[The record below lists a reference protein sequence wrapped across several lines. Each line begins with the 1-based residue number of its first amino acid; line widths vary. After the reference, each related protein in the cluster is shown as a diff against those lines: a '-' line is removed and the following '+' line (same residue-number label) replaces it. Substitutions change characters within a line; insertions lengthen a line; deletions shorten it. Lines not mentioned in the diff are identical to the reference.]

1 MDKNFWEA
9 FMSVQQETPD
19 TQNNHIPEYQEIL
32 KVLEKRASKS
42 RMTIIILIYFMMIAA
57 SIVVGAAYYIK
68 TNQSPISDLTNYL
81 YSISEKAKNEATLKE
96 LAESLQA
103 LSKIKN
109 RVSNEMN
116 QHSDIDES
124 PFTASA
130 FNNLFANN
138 SPSEKI
144 ATSIAS
150 VLLSFSLILFIGFV
164 MKSILVFIRYYM
176 QLGTD
181 FDNQKIAFIL
191 SKGDQSQFQQ
201 YLSSLRDHNISF
213 EKTPTLPQE
222 KIIASLIEALV
233 NAKNKSKDV

>member
-1 MDKNFWEA
+1 MDKKFWEA
-9 FMSVQQETPD
+9 FMSVQQETPA
-19 TQNNHIPEYQEIL
+19 TQNNRTSEYQEIL

-42 RMTIIILIYFMMIAA
+42 RMTIIILIYSMMIAA

-68 TNQSPISDLTNYL
+68 TNQSPISELTNYL
-81 YSISEKAKNEATLKE
+81 FSISEKAKTEVALRELKE
-96 LAESLQA
+96 TFQA
-103 LSKIKN
+103 LSKN
-109 RVSNEMN
+109 NNPTSNEIT
-116 QHSDIDES
+116 QHSDNEAL

-130 FNNLFANN
+130 FNYLLPNN

-144 ATSIAS
+144 ASSIAS

-213 EKTPTLPQE
+213 EKTPPLPQE
-222 KIIASLIEALV
+222 KIIASLIEALG
-233 NAKNKSKDV
+233 NAKNKS

>member
-1 MDKNFWEA
+1 
-9 FMSVQQETPD
+9 MSVQQETPA
-19 TQNNHIPEYQEIL
+19 TQNNRTSEYQEIL

-42 RMTIIILIYFMMIAA
+42 RMTIIILIYSMMIAA

-68 TNQSPISDLTNYL
+68 TNQSPISELTNYL
-81 YSISEKAKNEATLKE
+81 FSISEKAKTEVALRELKE
-96 LAESLQA
+96 TFQA
-103 LSKIKN
+103 LSKN
-109 RVSNEMN
+109 NNPTSNEIT
-116 QHSDIDES
+116 QHSDNEAL

-130 FNNLFANN
+130 FNYLLPNN

-144 ATSIAS
+144 ASSIAS

-213 EKTPTLPQE
+213 EKTPPLPQE
-222 KIIASLIEALV
+222 KIIASLIEALG
-233 NAKNKSKDV
+233 NARNKS

>member
-1 MDKNFWEA
+1 
-9 FMSVQQETPD
+9 MSVQQETPA
-19 TQNNHIPEYQEIL
+19 TQNNRTSEYQEIL

-42 RMTIIILIYFMMIAA
+42 RMTIIILIYSMMIAA

-68 TNQSPISDLTNYL
+68 TNQSPISELKNYL
-81 YSISEKAKNEATLKE
+81 FSISEKAKTEVALRELKE
-96 LAESLQA
+96 TFQA
-103 LSKIKN
+103 LSKN
-109 RVSNEMN
+109 NNPTSNEIT
-116 QHSDIDES
+116 QHSDNEAL

-130 FNNLFANN
+130 FNYLLPNN

-144 ATSIAS
+144 ASSIAS

-213 EKTPTLPQE
+213 EKTPPLPQE
-222 KIIASLIEALV
+222 KIIASLIEALG
-233 NAKNKSKDV
+233 NAKNKS

>member
-1 MDKNFWEA
+1 
-9 FMSVQQETPD
+9 MSVQQETPA
-19 TQNNHIPEYQEIL
+19 TQNNRTSEYQEIL

-42 RMTIIILIYFMMIAA
+42 RITIIILIYSMLIAA
-57 SIVVGAAYYIK
+57 FFVVGAAYYIK
-68 TNQSPISDLTNYL
+68 TNQSPIGELTNYL
-81 YSISEKAKNEATLKE
+81 FSISEKAKTEVALKE
-96 LAESLQA
+96 LKETLQA

-109 RVSNEMN
+109 PASNEII
-116 QHSDIDES
+116 QHSENEAL

-130 FNNLFANN
+130 FNYLLPNS

-144 ATSIAS
+144 ASSIAS

-213 EKTPTLPQE
+213 EKTPPLPQE
-222 KIIASLIEALV
+222 KIIASLIEALG
-233 NAKNKSKDV
+233 NARNKS

>member
-19 TQNNHIPEYQEIL
+19 TQKNRTPEYQEIL

-42 RMTIIILIYFMMIAA
+42 RITVIILIYSMMIAA
-57 SIVVGAAYYIK
+57 SIVAGAAYYIK

-81 YSISEKAKNEATLKE
+81 YTISEKAKTEAALKE
-96 LAESLQA
+96 FKESFQA
-103 LSKIKN
+103 LSK
-109 RVSNEMN
+109 VSNLTSNEIN

-124 PFTASA
+124 QFNASVL
-130 FNNLFANN
+130 NSLIANN

-144 ATSIAS
+144 SASIAS

-164 MKSILVFIRYYM
+164 MKSILVFIRYHM

-191 SKGDQSQFQQ
+191 SKGEQAQFQQ
-201 YLSSLRDHNISF
+201 YLSSLRDHNVSF
-213 EKTPTLPQE
+213 EKTPALPQE
-222 KIIASLIEALV
+222 KIIASLIEALG

>member
-1 MDKNFWEA
+1 
-9 FMSVQQETPD
+9 MSVQQETPA
-19 TQNNHIPEYQEIL
+19 TQNNRTSEYQEIL

-42 RMTIIILIYFMMIAA
+42 RMTIIILIYSMMIAA

-68 TNQSPISDLTNYL
+68 TNQSPISELTNYL
-81 YSISEKAKNEATLKE
+81 FSISEKAKTEVALRELKE
-96 LAESLQA
+96 TFQA
-103 LSKIKN
+103 LSKN
-109 RVSNEMN
+109 NNPTSNEIT
-116 QHSDIDES
+116 QHSDNEAL

-130 FNNLFANN
+130 FNYLLPNN

-144 ATSIAS
+144 ASSIAS

-213 EKTPTLPQE
+213 EKTPPLPQE
-222 KIIASLIEALV
+222 KIIASLIEALG
-233 NAKNKSKDV
+233 NAKNKS

>member
-1 MDKNFWEA
+1 
-9 FMSVQQETPD
+9 MSVQQETPA
-19 TQNNHIPEYQEIL
+19 TQNNRTSEYQEIL

-42 RMTIIILIYFMMIAA
+42 RITIIILIYSMMIAA

-68 TNQSPISDLTNYL
+68 TNQSPISELTNYL
-81 YSISEKAKNEATLKE
+81 FSISEKAKTEVALRELKE
-96 LAESLQA
+96 TFQA
-103 LSKIKN
+103 LSKN
-109 RVSNEMN
+109 NNPTSNEIT
-116 QHSDIDES
+116 QHSDNEAL

-130 FNNLFANN
+130 FNYLLPNN

-144 ATSIAS
+144 ASSIAS

-213 EKTPTLPQE
+213 EKTPPLPQE
-222 KIIASLIEALV
+222 KIIASLIEALG
-233 NAKNKSKDV
+233 NARNKS